1 MKNKEDVGLVYFYFG
16 YGRVEVG
23 GMGIVVIYVNVGDD
37 VFIWINFIFILRWV
51 IIFRVMYMEDFF
63 L

>member
-37 VFIWINFIFILRWV
+37 VFIWINFIFYIGMGYY
-51 IIFRVMYMEDFF
+51 I
-63 L
+63 